1 MKKSWRLGALFL
13 LTFCLTGCGERFEPT
28 ESTIYITGKGEVK
41 SAVMESF
48 EEDYY
53 DFSELTENVEEEVE
67 AYCLDKND
75 EALTVEALTCSEDMV
90 TLIMNYQTAEAY
102 AEFNDVLL
110 FAGTCQEASDAG
122 YVPEGLYDAEGE
134 ETVYDAEEMKNLKV
148 IVTEENLCIQTS
160 GKIKYVSDNV
170 ILLDKKLAKAV
181 ETGKSHPAFVIY
193 K

>member
-53 DFSELTENVEEEVE
+53 DFSELTENVEKEVE

-90 TLIMNYQTAEAY
+90 TLIMNYQTAAAY

-110 FAGTCQEASDAG
+110 FAGTCQEALDAG

-134 ETVYDAEEMKNLKV
+134 EAVYDAEEMEHLKV
-148 IVTEENLCIQTS
+148 IVTEENVCIQTS